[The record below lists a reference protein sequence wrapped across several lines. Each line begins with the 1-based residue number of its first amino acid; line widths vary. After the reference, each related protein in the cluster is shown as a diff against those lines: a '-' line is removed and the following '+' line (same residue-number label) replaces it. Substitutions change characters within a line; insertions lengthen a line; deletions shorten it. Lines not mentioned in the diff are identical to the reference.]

1 MGVAVHY
8 FFFSIFLWA
17 VTWGHSWT
25 TMMWLRVW
33 IRLWLCGSGIR
44 RSQAIQPRGGSMS
57 RRNLPPIS
65 TRKLTRKEWWRWKG
79 KLRTP
84 ITWLQWVHILKTRNW
99 SLRNRGCPPCLE
111 IVFSHF
117 LILTSSWNKRSQ
129 VMPMGKFGPTA
140 INFGEYFLSAG
151 HFLGTPCS
159 PISFLLPSTKEGIRS
174 NKMEQKFFS
183 ENLLLTSK
191 SKENQPKWSR
201 TG

>member
-1 MGVAVHY
+1 MIDIVTFPKAGGLRLTKWIPNLQSSNENTRYKKMGVAVHY

-84 ITWLQWVHILKTRNW
+84 ITWQQWVHILKTRNW
-99 SLRNRGCPPCLE
+99 SFRNTGCLPCLE
-111 IVFSHF
+111 IVFRHF
-117 LILTSSWNKRSQ
+117 
-129 VMPMGKFGPTA
+129 
-140 INFGEYFLSAG
+140 
-151 HFLGTPCS
+151 
-159 PISFLLPSTKEGIRS
+159 
-174 NKMEQKFFS
+174 
-183 ENLLLTSK
+183 LLLT
-191 SKENQPKWSR
+191 
-201 TG
+201 

>member
-1 MGVAVHY
+1 MQWSKQPNINPNWLYLILLRFPKLEAKNGCSCPLL
-8 FFFSIFLWA
+8 FFSIFLWA

-84 ITWLQWVHILKTRNW
+84 ITWQQWVHILKTRNW
-99 SLRNRGCPPCLE
+99 SFRNTGCPPCLE
-111 IVFSHF
+111 ILFSH
-117 LILTSSWNKRSQ
+117 LLLLTKLDQ
-129 VMPMGKFGPTA
+129 VLTMGKFGPTA
-140 INFGEYFLSAG
+140 INFGDD
-151 HFLGTPCS
+151 
-159 PISFLLPSTKEGIRS
+159 SFFRPLLWDTLYTNLVFTSSKKGRHQ
-174 NKMEQKFFS
+174 EQ
-183 ENLLLTSK
+183 
-191 SKENQPKWSR
+191 
-201 TG
+201 

>member
-1 MGVAVHY
+1 MGVVGLL
-8 FFFSIFLWA
+8 FFSIFLWA

-99 SLRNRGCPPCLE
+99 SLRNTGCPPCLE
-111 IVFSHF
+111 IVFSH
-117 LILTSSWNKRSQ
+117 LVNSWIKRPQ
-129 VMPMGKFGPTA
+129 VMPMGKFGLTA
-140 INFGEYFLSAG
+140 INFGEYFPFAG
-151 HFLGTPCS
+151 HLFGTPCT
-159 PISFLLPSTKEGIRS
+159 PISVLLPSTKKESGAIIWNRS
-174 NKMEQKFFS
+174 FFS